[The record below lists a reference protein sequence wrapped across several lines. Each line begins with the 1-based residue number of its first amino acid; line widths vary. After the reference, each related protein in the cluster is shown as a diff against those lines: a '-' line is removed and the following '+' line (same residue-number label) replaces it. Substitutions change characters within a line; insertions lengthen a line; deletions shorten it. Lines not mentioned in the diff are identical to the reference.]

1 VKAVVKDFNELTAR
15 IKFDQEKRQ
24 QSRIYEALPISIFD
38 PKFIRDK
45 LTTDLQG
52 NLVQSQLLI
61 NSLLRMR
68 ANVKDKNE
76 LIYNSKKIYKNN
88 KSEIETIHEF
98 EQNYTPERAIWWYT
112 RDSFLSRL
120 LNKALRKQNI
130 DLLFLFQF
138 FVVDVRKQLEN
149 LQCKSAI
156 KVYRS
161 QLMSNDELNKLRKAT
176 GQFISINS
184 FFSATTDCK
193 KAVLLLEKIDGF
205 EQVLFEID
213 ADPQFAGNKP
223 FADIKSHSA
232 AKEEEVLFMLGSI
245 FEVVKIIREND
256 RIWLIQL
263 KLCSDDNLLLDSM
276 DDNYNKLL
284 SFGQVLVTMGKLEE
298 AEIYY
303 RRLIEQSPQD
313 HPDIVHCYE
322 GLAAVADEKAEYD
335 ASLQWYQNALEINKN
350 ASNKQA
356 EQHLNIAS
364 NYNSIGEIYRKKGDH
379 KKAREYYDLAL
390 KTLGENPV
398 GKSLAKKAVCL
409 NNIGIVYQEQ
419 KEYENA
425 LDYYNRALKIRS
437 ERLQSDE
444 TSLGISYNN
453 IGNAYYFLHYYEDA
467 LYAYR
472 QALQIYKKIL
482 PPQHPKIAS
491 TYNNIGATYEDEGK
505 LDDAVSYYKEAQ
517 HIYRSIYSGTHEN
530 VTKIEENIQR
540 IKSKMKK

>member
-1 VKAVVKDFNELTAR
+1 
-15 IKFDQEKRQ
+15 
-24 QSRIYEALPISIFD
+24 
-38 PKFIRDK
+38 
-45 LTTDLQG
+45 
-52 NLVQSQLLI
+52 
-61 NSLLRMR
+61 
-68 ANVKDKNE
+68 
-76 LIYNSKKIYKNN
+76 
-88 KSEIETIHEF
+88 
-98 EQNYTPERAIWWYT
+98 
-112 RDSFLSRL
+112 
-120 LNKALRKQNI
+120 
-130 DLLFLFQF
+130 
-138 FVVDVRKQLEN
+138 
-149 LQCKSAI
+149 
-156 KVYRS
+156 
-161 QLMSNDELNKLRKAT
+161 
-176 GQFISINS
+176 
-184 FFSATTDCK
+184 
-193 KAVLLLEKIDGF
+193 
-205 EQVLFEID
+205 
-213 ADPQFAGNKP
+213 
-223 FADIKSHSA
+223 
-232 AKEEEVLFMLGSI
+232 
-245 FEVVKIIREND
+245 
-256 RIWLIQL
+256 
-263 KLCSDDNLLLDSM
+263 M

-356 EQHLNIAS
+356 EQHFNIAS